1 MFVRK
6 NFLKCVF
13 PSCNKLR
20 GTLTKGHED
29 EKIRSVS
36 LQSIQRKTLIRS
48 TLQSLE
54 DVLKHAVIR
63 SGAPLKCLSEKSFRN
78 VFSGRE

>member
-1 MFVRK
+1 MK
-6 NFLKCVF
+6 
-13 PSCNKLR
+13 KLNIS
-20 GTLTKGHED
+20 G
-29 EKIRSVS
+29 
-36 LQSIQRKTLIRS
+36 SIQRTTLIRN
-48 TLQSLE
+48 TLESLE